1 MENQMKMYYRARLYY
16 NEKKENI
23 IKTDD
28 PYFRWRWSYLL
39 SAVITAASDCDN
51 SSPFLDATNEQLYSG
66 TIAAPITLSHKQ
78 ITKYNLSVIN
88 NRIHC
93 LKNNM
98 KLSNDAYYI

>member
-1 MENQMKMYYRARLYY
+1 MIE
-16 NEKKENI
+16 EKKF
-23 IKTDD
+23 IKIDRSLT
-28 PYFRWRWSYLL
+28 YLAH
-39 SAVITAASDCDN
+39 AVIKAAIKCDN
-51 SSPFLDATNEQLYSG
+51 SSPFLDATNEQLYSNI
-66 TIAAPITLSHKQ
+66 TAAPITLSHKQ